1 MRSGGPIMIKKR
13 TILVAAVIW
22 LSLCTSLFAEE
33 KDDRNWKDEAELS
46 YVDTSGNTDILS
58 LSAKNKL
65 NLNFTDRLSGQWDIS
80 ALYAKTDGDKTA
92 ERYATSGRL
101 DYSITEQIYAAGIA
115 GWMKDEFSGI
125 ERRFNIGPAFG
136 YKFLLGP
143 KHFLKAEA
151 GLEYVDENYTN
162 DDEASFVQGRIFG
175 QYEFLL
181 TEKSKF
187 SQSLEYLH
195 DFDDGSDYTVN
206 SVSAIITSLSD
217 TYSIK
222 TSYEVHYDHEPVP
235 DDLDKTDTIL
245 SVALVVNFN

>member
-1 MRSGGPIMIKKR
+1 MIKKR
-13 TILVAAVIW
+13 TILVTTAIW
-22 LSLCTSLFAEE
+22 LSLCTTLFAEE
-33 KDDRNWKDEAELS
+33 KDNRNWKDEAELS
-46 YVDTSGNTDILS
+46 YVDTGGNTDVLS

-65 NLNFTDRLSGQWDIS
+65 IVDFTDRLSGQWDIS
-80 ALYAKTDGDKTA
+80 ALYGETDGDKTA

-101 DYSITEQIYAAGIA
+101 DYSITERIYVAGIA

-125 ERRFNIGPAFG
+125 DRRFNIGPAFG

-151 GLEYVDENYTN
+151 GLEYVDEDYTN
-162 DDEASFVQGRIFG
+162 DDEASFVQSRVFG

-195 DFDDGSDYTVN
+195 NFDDGSDYKVN
-206 SVSAIITSLSD
+206 SESAIIMSLSD

-235 DDLDKTDTIL
+235 DTLEKTDTML